1 LLLGLLDNYL
11 PMKRIL
17 LFAFIIFAFLPVAVA
32 QVSLTFTPGSIDKE
46 GVADPDDLFV
56 EIVGKATLTNDGDEP
71 ITIRWERVISDMPED
86 WVVQVCD
93 LNQCYA
99 AVVYSNIAPD
109 LGLNAPVTLQ
119 PGGDTNLDVH
129 VKPTGVAG
137 TGKVTIEVADVNNQ
151 DEVLIAADYN
161 FTATM
166 VNSTSTIGQ
175 DALSIF
181 PNPTT
186 DYIQLK
192 GGANADRLVIYNII
206 GRKMRSFNIAPG
218 QRYYIGDFPNGMYLA
233 TLLSHRDGVLTT
245 MRVQKSALRP

>member
-1 LLLGLLDNYL
+1 
-11 PMKRIL
+11 MKRTL
-17 LFAFIIFAFLPVAVA
+17 LFTFIIFAFLPAVFA

-56 EIVGKATLTNDGDEP
+56 EMVGKATLTNDGTEP
-71 ITIRWERVISDMPED
+71 ITIRWERIISDMPAE

-109 LGLNAPVTLQ
+109 LGLDAPVTLE
-119 PGGDTNLDVH
+119 PGGETNLDVH

-161 FTATM
+161 FTATT
-166 VNSTSTIGQ
+166 VSSTNEL
-175 DALSIF
+175 DREALSIF

-192 GGANADRLVIYNII
+192 GKSAADRLVIYNII
-206 GRKMRSFNIAPG
+206 GREMRSFNVAPG
-218 QRYYIGDFPNGMYLA
+218 QRYYIGDLPNGLYLA
-233 TLLSHRDGVLTT
+233 SLVSHRSGVLTT